1 MSAGAASAAVNA
13 IGQMTSSPRLCLCV
27 HGDVEATLQRILHY
41 VDGFPCD
48 SAGIGVDGMPTGL
61 WGSCIMDDVDIIR
74 VGTGLKKFAWIM
86 GLDHVTPGR
95 ALHRTAIM
103 ALDRYSR
110 QMNLHFY
117 HISQY
122 RCMDT
127 VVYAGEMPL
136 SAIVFVAIAETGTR
150 MSTCLKGILLG
161 YRREEILGIFIKNG
175 TAARFPGEMREALS
189 TLRTTGLS
197 PHDCQ

>member
-1 MSAGAASAAVNA
+1 MNARHAAVNA

-48 SAGIGVDGMPTGL
+48 SAGIGADGMSTGL
-61 WGSCIMDDVDIIR
+61 WNSCIMDIVDVIR
-74 VGTGLKKFAWIM
+74 VGAGLKKFAWIM
-86 GLDHVTPGR
+86 GLDRVTPRR
-95 ALHRTAIM
+95 ALHWTAVM
-103 ALDRYSR
+103 ALDRYLQ
-110 QMNLHFY
+110 QMNLRFHY
-117 HISQY
+117 ISQY
-122 RCMDT
+122 RCMGM

-136 SAIVFVAIAETGTR
+136 SAIVFVAIAETRTR

-161 YRREEILGIFIKNG
+161 YRREEILGILIKSG
-175 TAARFPGEMREALS
+175 RAAHFRGEMREAVS
-189 TLRTTGLS
+189 TLRITGLL